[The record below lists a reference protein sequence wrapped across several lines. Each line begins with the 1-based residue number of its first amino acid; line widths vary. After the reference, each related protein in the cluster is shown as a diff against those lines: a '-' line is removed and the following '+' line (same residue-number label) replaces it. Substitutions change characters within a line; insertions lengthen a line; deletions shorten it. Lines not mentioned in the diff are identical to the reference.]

1 MRESRGSS
9 EVPPVRGHDALDEN
23 AESLDAGQGEVSRLE
38 LRQEELV
45 PHKELQE
52 LGEVVIRTTVEEV
65 PGRLELEAYR
75 EEVEIQHVP
84 VGQVVAERGQPR
96 EEDGVLIIPLYE
108 EQLVVAKRLVLRE
121 ELHVRRLGLTETR
134 LFEGL
139 LRKENVVVED
149 PDQTGSVREQFP
161 TGDEFSDPA
170 SGAPV
175 DSGKSQ
181 GRDSEGLVER
191 VVRKV
196 IS

>member
-1 MRESRGSS
+1 MESRGSS
-9 EVPPVRGHDALDEN
+9 EVPPVRGHNPRDAEV
-23 AESLDAGQGEVSRLE
+23 ESPGAAQEEVSRLE

-52 LGEVVIRTTVEEV
+52 LGEVVIRTSVEEV
-65 PGRLELEAYR
+65 PGRLEIEAYR
-75 EEVEIQHVP
+75 EEIEIQHVP
-84 VGQVVAERGQPR
+84 IGQVVADRGEPR

-161 TGDEFSDPA
+161 TGEEFSDPA
-170 SGAPV
+170 STERGDV
-175 DSGKSQ
+175 SKSEEK
-181 GRDSEGLVER
+181 DSEGLVER